1 MAQLFQP
8 TNITPDTRG
17 AFGNGVVEI
26 DIESGSGS
34 DVIILP
40 DFVDVAWLVNGN
52 TAMTAFQIDFTDMSG
67 NALYSTGKLYN
78 GCPFYGTN
86 ASGETQRFS
95 YRIDLSEEETSFLRQ
110 ASEGLMKITQWWGSG
125 SNDYVVQQSPSPYL
139 VRKAVTAYFTP
150 NGSDEPVTGRNG
162 TFTGSFSNA
171 NPDGMMWT
179 RWVLTRKGTGQVIKD
194 TGRLYGSVE
203 PTFSYDSFLP
213 GVYTLS
219 LTGETSTGVTAIN
232 GTYDVYVS
240 YDVSDTGIPVVASRD
255 CNGES
260 AVSVRW
266 PRFQNIPISEKVGV
280 VTDSGTSINLAN
292 SNSYLAWN
300 TVNSGT
306 MRLRA
311 PWSIIWSGS
320 VTALSG
326 KLFTVQTANATYE
339 AGVGM
344 SAGFG
349 MVYMTITQ
357 SGQPPQL
364 AFFPIEW
371 EEGDFMCCITPSLV
385 YWKCMADKGS
395 ALYPRDSLYPA
406 ETLYPGG
413 LGGTTNAIVL
423 RNMPTDIPQTA
434 ITSVTLHGPSSVKYF
449 EIFDYGM
456 TDVEVNQYLSGE
468 KYGTYDQN
476 TLFYISA
483 EGVAQDYNA
492 GNYPESLQG
501 GTEID
506 VYRKTG
512 ESEILEYVGKTTVR
526 ANNEMLDYAARSQQG
541 PYSYY
546 LYVLSSSKYI
556 NVPSISN
563 EVNPCFWNWTV
574 LSCTENSDGS
584 YSVHA
589 SYNFGKNL
597 QSGSIQNNNQ
607 PGIFQNFT
615 QYPTVMIAPQNYQ
628 SGTLQSLIGV
638 VSDGEYS
645 DTIDLRDAIYN
656 LSLTTNTLFLKN
668 RKGDLLRIRPS
679 GEISMETMDNT
690 RAQAL
695 TVSFPW
701 IEVGDASGVA
711 VYRTGGAS

>member
-17 AFGNGVVEI
+17 AFGNGVVN
-26 DIESGSGS
+26 
-34 DVIILP
+34 ILGQSIT
-40 DFVDVAWLVNGN
+40 VSWQVNGN
-52 TAMTAFQIDFTDMSG
+52 TPMTSFQLDFYNMSG
-67 NALYSTGKLYN
+67 TLLYSTGELTN
-78 GCPFYGTN
+78 NCPFYG
-86 ASGETQRFS
+86 ADPDGETQLFS
-95 YRIDLSEEETSFLRQ
+95 YSLNTLPMITAGMESGQ
-110 ASEGLMKITQWWGSG
+110 QYQMKITQFWGANSVKQASPSVFLTRMFPEFVVTNQNGTPVNGSTITSRDLTATANHWNSEDSG
-125 SNDYVVQQSPSPYL
+125 SLMWIRWQLFSIADGSYL
-139 VRKAVTAYFTP
+139 
-150 NGSDEPVTGRNG
+150 
-162 TFTGSFSNA
+162 
-171 NPDGMMWT
+171 
-179 RWVLTRKGTGQVIKD
+179 KD
-194 TGRLYGSVE
+194 SGNLYGSVE
-203 PTFSYDSFLP
+203 PSFSYDSLLP
-213 GVYTLS
+213 GQYVLI
-219 LTGETSTGVTAIN
+219 LTCETEFGMPYRVDATFTVSYSQWSTGIKVE
-232 GTYDVYVS
+232 
-240 YDVSDTGIPVVASRD
+240 ASRA

-260 AVSVRW
+260 AVLVRW
-266 PRFQNIPISEKVGV
+266 PRFLAIPVTADIST
-280 VTDSGTSINLAN
+280 VTDNGNEIIFKNAD
-292 SNSYLAWN
+292 SYLTWN
-300 TVNSGT
+300 TVNGSSMSLLG
-306 MRLRA
+306 

-344 SAGFG
+344 SSGFG
-349 MVYMTITQ
+349 MVYLTITQ
-357 SGQPPQL
+357 SGQPPQF
-364 AFFPIEW
+364 AFYPIEW

-413 LGGTTNAIVL
+413 LGGTTTAIVT

-434 ITSVTLHGPSSVKYF
+434 ITSVTLHGPASIYGF
-449 EIFDYGM
+449 EIIDH
-456 TDVEVNQYLSGE
+456 TVEQQEAGQYLSGG
-468 KYGTYDQN
+468 KMLGYNVDS
-476 TLFYISA
+476 LFFIGPKGSN
-483 EGVAQDYNA
+483 QTYNA
-492 GNYPESLQG
+492 GNVSSVPSSYD
-501 GTEID
+501 TID
-506 VYRKTG
+506 VYRQTG
-512 ESEILEYVGKTTVR
+512 SGTALDYVGTENPTDYS
-526 ANNEMLDYAARSQQG
+526 NSLLDYAARSQQG
-541 PYSYY
+541 PYTYY
-546 LYVLSSSKYI
+546 VYLSTPQYI

-584 YSVHA
+584 YSVQA

-615 QYPTVMIAPQNYQ
+615 PYPTVMIAPQNYQ

-701 IEVGDASGVA
+701 VEVGDASGVA
-711 VYRTGGAS
+711 IYRLGGEP